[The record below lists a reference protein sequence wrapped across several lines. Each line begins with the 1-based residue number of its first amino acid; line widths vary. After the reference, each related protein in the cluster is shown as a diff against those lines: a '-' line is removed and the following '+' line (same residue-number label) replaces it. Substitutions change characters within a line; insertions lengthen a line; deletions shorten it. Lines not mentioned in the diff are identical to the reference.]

1 MSLRP
6 YRWITFVFS
15 LNFLIASAFVLNG
28 CGGRK
33 VVATDPKELNI
44 PADLAK
50 AFEVKELP
58 KDAPP
63 TPVTTVAAEKPKKT
77 KRVASKKA
85 KAQAGVFTIPSR
97 RPEVDPMWVGEKIWM
112 DVTWLSTKAGEFLLE
127 VLPHKEIDGRKVYNF
142 KGSARTSDL
151 FSLVYR
157 AEDWVQTFVDFEGWF
172 PYKFVL
178 YGDETKHIR
187 DHVELFD
194 HAAKKQYVH
203 IRDNRI
209 QKNEIVE
216 KKGYEELTP
225 FSQDALS
232 AIYYARTFPLKNG
245 DLIKF
250 PMTSSGKQ
258 FDTELTVMGR
268 EEVNTK
274 MGYMKAIKTKV
285 VTRFQNVLQQKGDA
299 FMWFSDDERRYL
311 LRFEAKVRIGWVA
324 GIARQIESGQRPETE
339 VVAPKS
345 DAHTSAAQSMATVSG
360 PTGER
365 KTPKRRSWFR
375 HLLKQNESE

>member
-1 MSLRP
+1 MP
-6 YRWITFVFS
+6 
-15 LNFLIASAFVLNG
+15 
-28 CGGRK
+28 
-33 VVATDPKELNI
+33 TDPKELNI

-58 KDAPP
+58 KDPEP
-63 TPVTTVAAEKPKKT
+63 TPAPAPITAVVKPVKVKRATT
-77 KRVASKKA
+77 KKA
-85 KAQAGVFTIPSR
+85 KAEAAQVFTIPRR
-97 RPEVDPMWVGEKIWM
+97 RPAIDPLWVGEKVWM

-127 VLPHKEIDGRKVYNF
+127 VLPHKEIDGRKVYNL

-151 FSLVYR
+151 FSLVYS
-157 AEDWVQTFVDFEGWF
+157 AEDWVQSFVDFEGWF

-187 DHVELFD
+187 DHIELFD

-203 IRDNRI
+203 IRDNRV

-232 AIYYARTFPLKNG
+232 AIYYTRTFPLKNG
-245 DLIKF
+245 DMIKF

-258 FDTELTVMGR
+258 FDTEITVMGR
-268 EEVNTK
+268 EEVSTK

-285 VTRFQNVLQQKGDA
+285 ITRFQSVLQQKGDA

-324 GIARQIESGQRPETE
+324 GIARQIEPGQKPDEQSDE
-339 VVAPKS
+339 QNVPPKS
-345 DAHTSAAQSMATVSG
+345 DAQTSAVQGMAAAVG
-360 PTGER
+360 PTGSA
-365 KTPKRRSWFR
+365 KIPKRRSWFR
-375 HLLKQNESE
+375 QLLQQNESE